1 MTTMEEAQRG
11 RAAFP
16 IVVSADDTYPGHG
29 NVDALQD
36 VNSGWALLDRYALT
50 ADTDTPE
57 HGSVTQRGMTV
68 TANAN
73 TGYYA
78 SGYTVTPE
86 GAATVL
92 QNGNTFR
99 ISALRQDCKVTIH
112 FAAKTPAAR
121 ALLRAGRRDGSRM
134 SPVISAIRS
143 HSRSRRARPR
153 LTHRIIT
160 SSAGRPS
167 RSRPRP

>member
-1 MTTMEEAQRG
+1 
-11 RAAFP
+11 
-16 IVVSADDTYPGHG
+16 
-29 NVDALQD
+29 
-36 VNSGWALLDRYALT
+36 
-50 ADTDTPE
+50 
-57 HGSVTQRGMTV
+57 MTV

-112 FAAKTPAAR
+112 FAAKTPAAVHFSVPDGVTQPDV
-121 ALLRAGRRDGSRM
+121 AG
-134 SPVISAIRS
+134 ISAIRS